1 MNKHMSYCR
10 AHKYLSFQSSEFA
23 TSSTYGQTMRFT
35 ARTRIVFASL
45 VFVLI
50 ATSSVEVSSASF
62 IHQQPQELS
71 PTKVVNVYP
80 KYGFSNGPLRVR
92 LSHSEVDIVKRLQ
105 AASFAPTTYSK
116 NSTDMA
122 VFYIEP
128 SAKDSPT
135 LALGLQSMKM
145 SGEILAS
152 PPDARLKKTPIII
165 GRSKEFIANTVRSL
179 GCFPDFSELGGAL
192 LMGATI
198 CNRQVILINLTG
210 YLFIK
215 NRSQSLTSE
224 METWP
229 EPPLSATSYLYADR
243 NIGGLSHEWTHIS
256 RNYISHGFIAD
267 NEPAW
272 FREGLAEI
280 ISGMS
285 RVRASTNDLSYLN
298 FHVIRIRKFARWPNP
313 CNNSTHDY
321 RSNGASLGGCEY
333 LRGLIALELLVANY
347 GGIPK
352 IVNLYE
358 DMRLTADFFA
368 SFQNVYKMSV
378 AAFERRADNYFKYI
392 SQAATYK
399 P

>member
-1 MNKHMSYCR
+1 
-10 AHKYLSFQSSEFA
+10 
-23 TSSTYGQTMRFT
+23 MRFT
-35 ARTRIVFASL
+35 ARTRIVFASSI
-45 VFVLI
+45 FVLI
-50 ATSSVEVSSASF
+50 AMSSAEVSSAALKR
-62 IHQQPQELS
+62 QQTQELS

-80 KYGFSNGPLRVR
+80 KYGYSNGPLRVR
-92 LSHSEVDIVKRLQ
+92 LSHSEVDIVRRLQ
-105 AASFAPTTYSK
+105 AASLAPTTYSK

-152 PPDARLKKTPIII
+152 PPDARLKKTPVII
-165 GRSKEFIANTVRSL
+165 GRTKEFIANTVRSL
-179 GCFPDFSELGGAL
+179 GCFPDFSAIGGAL

-215 NRSQSLTSE
+215 NRTQSLTTE
-224 METWP
+224 MESWP

-243 NIGGLSHEWTHIS
+243 NIGGLSHEWAHIS
-256 RNYISHGFIAD
+256 RTYISHGFIAD

-272 FREGLAEI
+272 FREGLAEL

-285 RVRASTNDLSYLN
+285 RVRASTNGMSYLN
-298 FHVIRIRKFARWPNP
+298 FHVIRIRKFSKWPNP
-313 CNNSTHDY
+313 CNKNTRNY
-321 RSNGASLGGCEY
+321 RSNGTSLGGCEY
-333 LRGLIALELLVANY
+333 LRGVIALELLVANY

-368 SFQNVYKMSV
+368 SFQKVYKMSV
-378 AAFERRADNYFKYI
+378 ATFERRSDNYFKYI
-392 SQAATYK
+392 SQAATYN